1 MCRILRWAQVR
12 HHDEAEVLTLAPG
25 AIFQDRGFHQLS
37 IESPCVRARI
47 WSGHLGS
54 GFRSGADEQIALH
67 THDLRCGAFEVSAK
81 SWHLPSRIVMVQSW
95 SGSAGPALG
104 MQRWCAKA
112 GSRFAPCIVACYL
125 WPRFDRAAPSSSA
138 STSLRPRRP
147 PPPPRPAACSL
158 HASGS
163 LADACVA
170 SSGHALAEGAV
181 KLSEGRS
188 MTV

>member
-67 THDLRCGAFEVSAK
+67 THTRLALRG
-81 SWHLPSRIVMVQSW
+81 
-95 SGSAGPALG
+95 
-104 MQRWCAKA
+104 
-112 GSRFAPCIVACYL
+112 
-125 WPRFDRAAPSSSA
+125 
-138 STSLRPRRP
+138 LRGFGEE
-147 PPPPRPAACSL
+147 L
-158 HASGS
+158 
-163 LADACVA
+163 A
-170 SSGHALAEGAV
+170 SSE
-181 KLSEGRS
+181 
-188 MTV
+188 